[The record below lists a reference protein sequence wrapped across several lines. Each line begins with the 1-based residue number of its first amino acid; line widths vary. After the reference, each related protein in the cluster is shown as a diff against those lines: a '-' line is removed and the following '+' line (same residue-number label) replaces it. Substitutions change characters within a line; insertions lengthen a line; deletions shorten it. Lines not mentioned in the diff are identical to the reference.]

1 MDKCTTVPAL
11 ACAFALIG
19 SPLLMFTS
27 FDPSQ
32 ALDARPE
39 NRIFWPALTAISL
52 WLLVQH
58 RSRLRGVTCPP
69 HIICLLSYLAFAGAS
84 VVWAFSPERSFVR
97 FVQQGMIVTSIL
109 VPSFVA
115 ARQADLLRGL
125 FLCFAVSLVLN
136 LIFVLGGSVTITR
149 YASGLVNLG
158 YQGYFDGKNYLGECA
173 AVGLLLSWQEALA
186 PGRRRVLGLVIGSL
200 AIALVWL
207 SDSKTAFG
215 LAIVCPALAQI
226 ALGVRKLTH
235 LSIAVILLFIPL
247 VYVVLSSI
255 VPFNI
260 MDRVAYILYGDS
272 TLTGRTIIWAFA
284 QYEIG
289 RRPIAGWGYQSF
301 WLVPGSPTVTDAP
314 GWVKMMPN
322 AHNGYY
328 DTMLETGYVGLA
340 LLLTFVVVTLHCIGR
355 LANQDPTRARTVLS
369 LALFVIC
376 YNYFETLWLRGFEF
390 LWLVFLILA
399 ADVGRYWQPTRRGG
413 VVGVAP
419 ARPGRQAH
427 QLRMRLS

>member
-1 MDKCTTVPAL
+1 MDQKTTDACYRCGYNLTSIADDQPCPECGLL
-11 ACAFALIG
+11 AER
-19 SPLLMFTS
+19 SRR
-27 FDPSQ
+27 PSER
-32 ALDARPE
+32 LRDGRPE
-39 NRIFWPALTAISL
+39 YL
-52 WLLVQH
+52 
-58 RSRLRGVTCPP
+58 GK
-69 HIICLLSYLAFAGAS
+69 LS
-84 VVWAFSPERSFVR
+84 
-97 FVQQGMIVTSIL
+97 QGTS
-109 VPSFVA
+109 
-115 ARQADLLRGL
+115 
-125 FLCFAVSLVLN
+125 
-136 LIFVLGGSVTITR
+136 LIFISI
-149 YASGLVNLG
+149 
-158 YQGYFDGKNYLGECA
+158 
-173 AVGLLLSWQEALA
+173 VGPIPW
-186 PGRRRVLGLVIGSL
+186 
-200 AIALVWL
+200 
-207 SDSKTAFG
+207 
-215 LAIVCPALAQI
+215 
-226 ALGVRKLTH
+226 
-235 LSIAVILLFIPL
+235 LLFIPL
-247 VYVVLSSI
+247 VYVVLCSI

-340 LLLTFVVVTLHCIGR
+340 LLLAFIVATLHGIGR

>member
-19 SPLLMFTS
+19 SPLLIFAS

-39 NRIFWPALTAISL
+39 NRVVWPALAAISL

-58 RSRLRGVTCPP
+58 RSRLRGMNWPP
-69 HIICLLSYLAFAGAS
+69 HIICLLAYLAFAGAS
-84 VVWAFSPERSFVR
+84 VIWAFSPERSLVR
-97 FVQQGMIVTSIL
+97 FVQQAMITTSIL
-109 VPSFVA
+109 APSLVA
-115 ARQADLLRGL
+115 AKRADLLRGM

-136 LIFVLGGSVTITR
+136 LLFVLGGSVTITR
-149 YASGLVNLG
+149 YTSGLVNLG

-186 PGRRRVLGLVIGSL
+186 PGRRRVFGILIGGLAL
-200 AIALVWL
+200 TLVWL

-226 ALGVRKLTH
+226 ALSVRKLTR
-235 LSIAVILLFIPL
+235 LSMAVILLIIPL
-247 VYVVLSSI
+247 IYVVLSSI

-289 RRPIAGWGYQSF
+289 LRPIAGWGYQSF

-340 LLLTFVVVTLHCIGR
+340 LLLAFIVATLHGIGR
-355 LANQDPTRARTVLS
+355 LADQDSARARTVLS

-376 YNYFETLWLRGFEF
+376 YNYFETFWLRGFEF
-390 LWLVFLILA
+390 LWIVFLILV
-399 ADVGRYWQPTRRGG
+399 ADVGRYWQLTPRGG
-413 VVGVAP
+413 VAGVAA

-427 QLRMRLS
+427 RLQMRLS